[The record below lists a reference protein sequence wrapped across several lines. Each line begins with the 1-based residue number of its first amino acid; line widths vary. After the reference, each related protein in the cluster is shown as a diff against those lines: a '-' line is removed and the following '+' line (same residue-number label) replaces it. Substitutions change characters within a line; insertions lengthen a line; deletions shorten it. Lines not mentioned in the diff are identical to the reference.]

1 MRNRLSNTARPLSVS
16 ITCSSGLEV
25 SSPEA
30 VRARVGDGSVQGTE
44 PSGSQRAD
52 LVEGPVAMSNISK
65 RPRPRI
71 ESLSDL
77 VLGLA
82 LSVGTIS
89 LISKLPRT
97 PANIVFDI
105 VEFGF
110 SFLILISVWMGYTSI
125 MSVLPL
131 EDRTTVMLN
140 VLMLF
145 FVSIEPYLFYLNA
158 VFDVT
163 DHAILLDAASIAYA
177 LDMAGLMAI
186 LALFTH
192 QLTLEEKNLIPQ
204 NLLAKYKHIR
214 TTRFVSAALFALTIL
229 PLFWNWRIESTP
241 LRFYLWFV
249 PLVLPS
255 ITRVSEQTS
264 SNQGR

>member
-1 MRNRLSNTARPLSVS
+1 LSAN
-16 ITCSSGLEV
+16 
-25 SSPEA
+25 
-30 VRARVGDGSVQGTE
+30 
-44 PSGSQRAD
+44 
-52 LVEGPVAMSNISK
+52 SK

-77 VLGLA
+77 VFGLA

-89 LISKLPRT
+89 LISRLPSS
-97 PANIVFDI
+97 PVGIVYDI

-110 SFLILISVWMGYTSI
+110 SFLILITVWISYTSI

-131 EDRTTVMLN
+131 EDATTITLN
-140 VLMLF
+140 VILLF

-158 VFDVT
+158 VFDL
-163 DHAILLDAASIAYA
+163 AGQEILLNAASVAFA

-192 QLTLEEKNLIPQ
+192 QLAVEEKGLVPKSLLSNYKRIQISRLI
-204 NLLAKYKHIR
+204 
-214 TTRFVSAALFALTIL
+214 AALLFALTIL
-229 PLFWNWRIESTP
+229 PIFWSLRIQNIP

-249 PLVLPS
+249 SLI
-255 ITRVSEQTS
+255 ITQTTRATDRTTARAHEPDS
-264 SNQGR
+264 